1 MRDGDPS
8 AATGGADRAGAWG
21 RIGERAFHVGA
32 AGALSFEITFIA
44 IVIAAAVC
52 YVDLGDFR
60 AVAGS
65 PAMRYAMAASL
76 VTVTITTTLS
86 VLLAVPAAY
95 ALTYHRVPFRRVV
108 DTVLDLP
115 IVMPPIAAGMV
126 LLVLFGYYLGD
137 TMRRYGCYLPHT
149 PAGIVVAQFF
159 TTMTFAVRSTKA
171 AFDGINPRL
180 AEVARTLGS
189 SEWSAFRRVTLPLAR
204 PGLIA
209 GIVVTWS
216 RCLGLFGPVVM
227 FCGATAFR
235 TQVMPT
241 AVYINTSVGK
251 LEEAV
256 AGALILV
263 AVALVALVLFK
274 RLGGRGYMW

>member
-1 MRDGDPS
+1 MRDDSPS
-8 AATGGADRAGAWG
+8 PPRQGRGEPGARGVM
-21 RIGERAFHVGA
+21 GERAFHIGA
-32 AGALSFEITFIA
+32 SSALTVELTFIVV
-44 IVIAAAVC
+44 VIAAAAW
-52 YVDLGDFR
+52 YVDLHDLQ
-60 AVAGS
+60 AVVQS
-65 PAMRYAMAASL
+65 PSMRHAMAMSL
-76 VTVTITTTLS
+76 LTVTITTLIS
-86 VLLAVPAAY
+86 VVLAVPAAY
-95 ALTYHRVPFRRVV
+95 ALAYHRIPLRRVV
-108 DTVLDLP
+108 DTILDLP

-159 TTMTFAVRSTKA
+159 TTLPFAVRSRKA
-171 AFDGINPRL
+171 AMDGINPRL
-180 AEVARTLGS
+180 ADVARTLGS

-209 GIVVTWS
+209 GVVLTWS

>member
-1 MRDGDPS
+1 MHDLSPAARTDGRS
-8 AATGGADRAGAWG
+8 GAAARGGIA
-21 RIGERAFHVGA
+21 ERAFHIGA
-32 AGALSFEITFIA
+32 SGALAVELSFIVV
-44 IVIAAAVC
+44 VIAAAVC
-52 YVDLGDFR
+52 YIDLKDLR
-60 AVAGS
+60 AVVES
-65 PAMRYAMAASL
+65 PSMRYAMGLSL
-76 VTVTITTTLS
+76 LTVTITTTLS
-86 VLLAVPAAY
+86 VVLAVPTAY
-95 ALTYHRVPFRRVV
+95 ALAFHRIPFRRVV

-115 IVMPPIAAGMV
+115 IVMPPIAAGMT

-137 TMRRYGCYLPHT
+137 FMQKHGCYLPHT

-159 TTMTFAVRSTKA
+159 TTMTFAVRSAKA
-171 AFDGINPRL
+171 AMDGINPRL
-180 AEVARTLGS
+180 SEVARTLGS

-209 GIVVTWS
+209 GVVLTWS

-263 AVALVALVLFK
+263 AIALVALVLFK

>member
-1 MRDGDPS
+1 MRDDSPS
-8 AATGGADRAGAWG
+8 AGCGGLGRTGPWG
-21 RIGERAFHVGA
+21 RPGERAFHVGA
-32 AGALSFEITFIA
+32 AGALTFELAFII
-44 IVIAAAVC
+44 IVIGAAVC
-52 YVDLGDFR
+52 YIDLGDLR
-60 AVAGS
+60 AVVAS
-65 PAMRYAMAASL
+65 PAMRYAMALSL
-76 VTVTITTTLS
+76 ITVTITTTLS

-95 ALTYHRVPFRRVV
+95 ALTYYRVPFRRVV
-108 DTVLDLP
+108 DTILDLP

-126 LLVLFGYYLGD
+126 LLVLFGYYLGEP
-137 TMRRYGCYLPHT
+137 MRRHGIYLPHT
-149 PAGIVVAQFF
+149 RAGIVVAQFF
-159 TTMTFAVRSTKA
+159 TTMTFAVRSAKA
-171 AFDGINPRL
+171 ALDGISPRL

-189 SEWSAFRRVTLPLAR
+189 SEWSAFRRVTLALAR

-241 AVYINTSVGK
+241 AVYIDTSVGK

-263 AVALVALVLFK
+263 AIALVALVLFK